1 MSTLAESDSTS
12 NHPINNLAI
21 LTKAI
26 DQHSGD
32 ARRRGG
38 GRQVAG
44 DLDGGGGGQRGK
56 QSLAR
61 PMLLSVVEFA
71 ANLNPAAASIVVG
84 RSFRPLCRIVSVST
98 AHVSTSPLPTDL
110 S

>member
-12 NHPINNLAI
+12 IHPINNLAI

-38 GRQVAG
+38 GGGRQVAG

-56 QSLAR
+56 QSLTR
-61 PMLLSVVEFA
+61 PMLLSVVVEFA
-71 ANLNPAAASIVVG
+71 GNPAAASIVVG

-98 AHVSTSPLPTDL
+98 AHVPTDL
-110 S
+110 T

>member
-12 NHPINNLAI
+12 IHPINNLAI

-38 GRQVAG
+38 RRRQVAG

-56 QSLAR
+56 QSLAQCC
-61 PMLLSVVEFA
+61 LSVVVEFA
-71 ANLNPAAASIVVG
+71 GNPAAASIVVG
-84 RSFRPLCRIVSVST
+84 RSFRPLCRIALS
-98 AHVSTSPLPTDL
+98 ALPMYPLT
-110 S
+110 